1 MTTEQPSATP
11 GPTVVENTDRAR
23 FEIYVGVDLAGFATY
38 ELKDGDAGP
47 GTVVAILHT
56 EIGEAFAGQ
65 GLAKELATQVLDGL
79 RADGRQLLPYCP
91 FFTKFVQK
99 NPEYA
104 DLVPA
109 ARHEQFGL

>member
-1 MTTEQPSATP
+1 MTTEQPAASGT
-11 GPTVVENTDRAR
+11 TVVDNTAESR
-23 FEIYVGVDLAGFATY
+23 FEIHVDGALAGFATY
-38 ELKDGDAGP
+38 ELKDGDAGA

-56 EIGEAFAGQ
+56 EIGEAYAGQ
-65 GLAKELATQVLDGL
+65 GLAKKLAVQVLDGL

-109 ARHEQFGL
+109 DRRERFGL